1 MPTKAQES
9 NLPLK
14 EYKFTFRLDNR
25 ATVSTRYFLAYDARD
40 ALRIFSQ
47 TMVKTLFKSS
57 VTQGKESILAKEMLV
72 KYDPTSSVNSKV
84 PASEIS
90 SSEELLPE
98 LKKQLGALDQCFE
111 LIKLEEY
118 NRWAKQWYSFK
129 IPLEEVFEN
138 K

>member
-1 MPTKAQES
+1 MQTKAQES

-25 ATVSTRYFLAYDARD
+25 ATLSTRYFLAYDARD
-40 ALRIFSQ
+40 ALHIFSQ
-47 TMVKTLFKSS
+47 TMVKILFKSS
-57 VTQGKESILAKEMLV
+57 VSQGQESILIKEIMV
-72 KYDPTSSVNSKV
+72 KYDPTSSGNREVS
-84 PASEIS
+84 PPEIS
-90 SSEELLPE
+90 SSEELLPA
-98 LKKQLGALDQCFE
+98 LKKQMDEFDQRFE

-118 NRWAKQWYSFK
+118 NRWAKKWYSLK

>member
-9 NLPLK
+9 NLPLE

-40 ALRIFSQ
+40 ALHIFSQ

-57 VTQGKESILAKEMLV
+57 VKHGQESILAKEMLV
-72 KYDPTSSVNSKV
+72 KYDPTSSVNSEV
-84 PASEIS
+84 SVSEIS
-90 SSEELLPE
+90 SSEELSPE
-98 LKKQLGALDQCFE
+98 LKKQLGELDQRFE

-118 NRWAKQWYSFK
+118 NRWAKRWYSLK

>member
-9 NLPLK
+9 NLSLK

-57 VTQGKESILAKEMLV
+57 VTQGPESILAKEMLV
-72 KYDPTSSVNSKV
+72 KYDPNSSVNSELT
-84 PASEIS
+84 ASAIS
-90 SSEELLPE
+90 SSEELLQE
-98 LKKQLGALDQCFE
+98 LKNNWASSISAL
-111 LIKLEEY
+111 
-118 NRWAKQWYSFK
+118 N
-129 IPLEEVFEN
+129 
-138 K
+138 

>member
-1 MPTKAQES
+1 MQTKAQES

-25 ATVSTRYFLAYDARD
+25 ATLSTRYFLAYDARD
-40 ALRIFSQ
+40 ALHIFSQ

-57 VTQGKESILAKEMLV
+57 VTQGQESILAKEILV
-72 KYDPTSSVNSKV
+72 KYDPTSSGNSGGSPLV
-84 PASEIS
+84 IS
-90 SSEELLPE
+90 SSEEILPE
-98 LKKQLGALDQCFE
+98 LKKQLDEFDQRLE

-118 NRWAKQWYSFK
+118 NRWAKKWYSLK

>member
-9 NLPLK
+9 NLSLK

-25 ATVSTRYFLAYDARD
+25 ATVSTRYFLAYDAMD
-40 ALRIFSQ
+40 ALHIFSQ

-57 VTQGKESILAKEMLV
+57 VSLGHESILVKEMLV
-72 KYDPTSSVNSKV
+72 KYDPISSGNSKV
-84 PASEIS
+84 SASKIS
-90 SSEELLPE
+90 SYEELLPE
-98 LKKQLGALDQCFE
+98 LKKQMDEFDQRFE
-111 LIKLEEY
+111 LIRLEEY
-118 NRWAKQWYSFK
+118 NRWANKWYSLK

>member
-1 MPTKAQES
+1 MQTKAQES

-40 ALRIFSQ
+40 ALHIFSQ
-47 TMVKTLFKSS
+47 TMVKILFKSS
-57 VTQGKESILAKEMLV
+57 VTQGQKSILAQEILV
-72 KYDPTSSVNSKV
+72 KYDPTSSGNSGV
-84 PASEIS
+84 SPPEIS
-90 SSEELLPE
+90 SSEEILPE
-98 LKKQLGALDQCFE
+98 LKKQIDEFDQRFE
-111 LIKLEEY
+111 LITLEEY
-118 NRWAKQWYSFK
+118 NRWAKKWYSLE

>member
-1 MPTKAQES
+1 MQTKAQES

-25 ATVSTRYFLAYDARD
+25 ATLSTRYFLAYDARD
-40 ALRIFSQ
+40 ALHIFSQ

-57 VTQGKESILAKEMLV
+57 VTQGQESILAKEILV
-72 KYDPTSSVNSKV
+72 KHDPTSSENSGV
-84 PASEIS
+84 SPLEIS
-90 SSEELLPE
+90 SSEEILPE
-98 LKKQLGALDQCFE
+98 LKKQMDEFDQRFE
-111 LIKLEEY
+111 LITLEEY
-118 NRWAKQWYSFK
+118 NRWAKKWYSLK

>member
-9 NLPLK
+9 NLSLK

-57 VTQGKESILAKEMLV
+57 VTQGPESILAKEMLV
-72 KYDPTSSVNSKV
+72 KYDPNSSVNSELT
-84 PASEIS
+84 ASAIS
-90 SSEELLPE
+90 SSEELLQE
-98 LKKQLGALDQCFE
+98 LKKQLGELDQRFE

-118 NRWAKQWYSFK
+118 NRWAKKWYSLK

-138 K
+138 I

>member
-9 NLPLK
+9 NFPLK

-40 ALRIFSQ
+40 ALHIFSQ
-47 TMVKTLFKSS
+47 TIVKTLFKSS
-57 VTQGKESILAKEMLV
+57 VTQRSESILAKEMLV
-72 KYDPTSSVNSKV
+72 KYDSTSLVNSEMS
-84 PASEIS
+84 ASEIS
-90 SSEELLPE
+90 SFEELLSE
-98 LKKQLGALDQCFE
+98 LNKQLGELDQRFE
-111 LIKLEEY
+111 LSKLEEY
-118 NRWAKQWYSFK
+118 NRWAKQWYSLK

>member
-25 ATVSTRYFLAYDARD
+25 ATVSTRYFLAIDARD
-40 ALRIFSQ
+40 ALHIFSQ

-57 VTQGKESILAKEMLV
+57 VTQGQESILTKEMLV
-72 KYDPTSSVNSKV
+72 KYDPTSSGNREVS
-84 PASEIS
+84 ASEIS

-98 LKKQLGALDQCFE
+98 LKKQLGELDQHFE

-118 NRWAKQWYSFK
+118 NRWAKQWYSLK
-129 IPLEEVFEN
+129 IPLEEVFGS

>member
-1 MPTKAQES
+1 MPTKAQET

-14 EYKFTFRLDNR
+14 EYRFTFRLDNR

-40 ALRIFSQ
+40 ALHIFSQ

-57 VTQGKESILAKEMLV
+57 VSIGQKSILAKEMFV
-72 KYDPTSSVNSKV
+72 KYDPTISGNSKV
-84 PASEIS
+84 SASEIS
-90 SSEELLPE
+90 SYEELLPE
-98 LKKQLGALDQCFE
+98 LKKQIGESGQRFE
-111 LIKLEEY
+111 LIRMEEY
-118 NRWAKQWYSFK
+118 NRWANKWYSLK

>member
-40 ALRIFSQ
+40 ALHVFSQ

-57 VTQGKESILAKEMLV
+57 VTQRSESILAKEMLV
-72 KYDPTSSVNSKV
+72 KYDPNSSVNSEV
-84 PASEIS
+84 SASEIS
-90 SSEELLPE
+90 SSEELIPE
-98 LKKQLGALDQCFE
+98 LKKQLGELDQHFE

-118 NRWAKQWYSFK
+118 NRWAKQWYSLK

>member
-1 MPTKAQES
+1 MQTKAQES

-40 ALRIFSQ
+40 ALHIFSQ

-57 VTQGKESILAKEMLV
+57 VTQGQESILAKEILV
-72 KYDPTSSVNSKV
+72 KYDPTSSGNSGV
-84 PASEIS
+84 SPLEIS
-90 SSEELLPE
+90 SSEEILPE
-98 LKKQLGALDQCFE
+98 LKKQLDEFDQRLE

-118 NRWAKQWYSFK
+118 NRWAKKWYSLK

>member
-1 MPTKAQES
+1 MQTKAQES

-40 ALRIFSQ
+40 ALHIFSQ

-57 VTQGKESILAKEMLV
+57 VTQGQESILAKEILV
-72 KYDPTSSVNSKV
+72 KYDPTCSGNSGGS
-84 PASEIS
+84 PPEIS
-90 SSEELLPE
+90 SSEEILPE
-98 LKKQLGALDQCFE
+98 LKKQLDEFDQRFE

-118 NRWAKQWYSFK
+118 NRWAKKWYSLK